1 MNSSCYI
8 ILISLILDLLAF
20 TIILPLMPSI
30 LDYYETNDK
39 SGLYNQFNSIIET
52 FRIYCG
58 APNDLNKVL
67 LAGAIG
73 SWFSFLQ
80 FISSPFIGAFS
91 DVYGRRVSMIICLVG
106 ITISHLI
113 WSLSSGSFLLFTVA
127 RTLGGLFKGNVSLS
141 TAIVTDLLSQSERGK
156 GMALIGVAFSI
167 GFIFG
172 PLIGAFFSYY
182 SKTIISSGQHFFALP
197 AITSTILAAINLIF
211 IYIYFKESLAK
222 SNRAKSTTKGL
233 IQAFGYVNPISLFGF
248 TNVQKIRS
256 EELKTIRDLGFI
268 YFLYLFFYSGL
279 EYTLTFLTHH
289 RFGYTR
295 MQQAKIYLFSG
306 ILMALLQGTYVRRI
320 KPSKELGTITM
331 GLMVIII
338 AFLTIGLSQTIPQ
351 LYTGLAFYSFSSA
364 AVVPCLTTLASSTGP
379 LDQKGT
385 ILGTFRSLGSL
396 ARALG
401 PIISSLTYWRF
412 GAVIS
417 YSIGAI
423 FFIFPLLLSK
433 SLTKRLNAQK
443 IKLIG

>member
-1 MNSSCYI
+1 MNHSCYI
-8 ILISLILDLLAF
+8 IFISLILDLLAF

-39 SGLYNQFNSIIET
+39 SGLYLQLNDIVET
-52 FRIYCG
+52 FRVYCG

-67 LAGAIG
+67 LAGALG

-91 DVYGRRVSMIICLVG
+91 DVYGRRVSMLLCLVG
-106 ITISHLI
+106 IAVSHFL
-113 WSLSSGSFLLFTVA
+113 WSMSQGSFLYFAIA

-141 TAIVTDLLSQSERGK
+141 TAIITDLLAQAERGK
-156 GMALIGVAFSI
+156 GMALIGVAFSV

-172 PLIGAFFSYY
+172 PLLGAFFSYY
-182 SKTIISSGQHFFALP
+182 SKTVLSSSQQFFALP
-197 AITSTILAAINLIF
+197 AIFSTVLAVINIIF
-211 IYIYFKESLAK
+211 IYLYFKESLPKA
-222 SNRAKSTTKGL
+222 NRAKSTIKGFM
-233 IQAFGYVNPISLFGF
+233 QAFGYVNPISLFRF
-248 TNVQKIRS
+248 SNVQKIGK
-256 EELKTIRDLGFI
+256 EDLKVICDLGFI

-295 MQQAKIYLFSG
+295 MQQAKVYLFSG

-320 KPSKELGTITM
+320 KPTKELKTIKI
-331 GLMVIII
+331 GLIVIVL

-351 LYTGLAFYSFSSA
+351 LYTGLTFYSFSSA

-379 LDQKGT
+379 SDQKGT
-385 ILGTFRSLGSL
+385 VLGTFRSLGSL

-401 PIISSLTYWRF
+401 PIVSSLTYWRF
-412 GAVIS
+412 GPEICYA
-417 YSIGAI
+417 IGAL
-423 FFIFPLLLSK
+423 FFVFPFILSR
-433 SLTKRLNAQK
+433 SLSNRLNPAK
-443 IKLIG
+443 IHP